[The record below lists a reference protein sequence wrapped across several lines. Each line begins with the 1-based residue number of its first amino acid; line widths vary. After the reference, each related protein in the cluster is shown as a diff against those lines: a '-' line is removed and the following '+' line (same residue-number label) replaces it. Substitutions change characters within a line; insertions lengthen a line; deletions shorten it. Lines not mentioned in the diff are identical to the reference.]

1 MTKTKCILFLLL
13 FVSKMSFVDLLYSKV
28 NKSNKKQIEIN
39 NSLIQIL
46 ETLNLKILFLCKIVG
61 LKSNKKLEAYDTKSV
76 NTEIKDILN
85 NCIIDSNRIKHQ
97 ILILKGKN
105 NRK

>member
-1 MTKTKCILFLLL
+1 
-13 FVSKMSFVDLLYSKV
+13 MSFVDLLYSKV

-39 NSLIQIL
+39 NSLMQIL
-46 ETLNLKILFLCKIVG
+46 ETLNLKVLFLCKIVS

-76 NTEIKDILN
+76 NREIKDILN
-85 NCIIDSNRIKHQ
+85 NCIIDSNRIKHS
-97 ILILKGKN
+97 ILILKAKN